1 MGRSAVVI
9 TVSSVRIEMKQE
21 QSCLTDADDVHEA
34 IHAVA
39 DLEKQI
45 LPLPAGRRAK
55 GGPDQ
60 PGDTGHEEE
69 GAQDGRCYLHFLY
82 DGEGDRLPL
91 ERDADAVMLHNVG
104 FLSII

>member
-1 MGRSAVVI
+1 
-9 TVSSVRIEMKQE
+9 MKQE
-21 QSCLTDADDVHEA
+21 ESRLTDADDVHEA

-69 GAQDGRCYLHFLY
+69 GAQDGCCYLHFLY

-91 ERDADAVMLHNVG
+91 ERDAGAVTLRDVG
-104 FLSII
+104 FLI